1 MIYPAFWNRFF
12 LFSGRVC
19 SPQDLIWFLQS
30 PWRFSSLQQWVFL
43 QPSGMVSSIF
53 SSRLEDFL
61 HFHSE
66 YFSGLL
72 EWFLL
77 FFNLLMKNEKEILI
91 KCIYLFTL
99 LFFRSFQILLEGFF
113 LFLAFC
119 SSMSSLSS
127 NSLQTLMSARSN
139 GAMLWQFTFPK
150 ISFLTEITRAA
161 GTNK

>member
-1 MIYPAFWNRFF
+1 MIILNIVSNRLADF
-12 LFSGRVC
+12 LHLFN
-19 SPQDLIWFLQS
+19 DLF
-30 PWRFSSLQQWVFL
+30 
-43 QPSGMVSSIF
+43 QPSGMVSSVF

-99 LFFRSFQILLEGFF
+99 LIFRSFQILLEGFTCSW
-113 LFLAFC
+113 LFAPQCLFC
-119 SSMSSLSS
+119 
-127 NSLQTLMSARSN
+127 LQTVYKL
-139 GAMLWQFTFPK
+139 
-150 ISFLTEITRAA
+150 
-161 GTNK
+161 

>member
-1 MIYPAFWNRFF
+1 MGGKLLLF
-12 LFSGRVC
+12 LHPFRVTPERSVDNLEC
-19 SPQDLIWFLQS
+19 CLQS
-30 PWRFSSLQQWVFL
+30 SGRFSSPFQWFF
-43 QPSGMVSSIF
+43 QPSGMVSSVF

-99 LFFRSFQILLEGFF
+99 LFFRSFQILFEGFTCF
-113 LFLAFC
+113 WLLAPQCFFC
-119 SSMSSLSS
+119 
-127 NSLQTLMSARSN
+127 LQTVYKL
-139 GAMLWQFTFPK
+139 
-150 ISFLTEITRAA
+150 
-161 GTNK
+161 